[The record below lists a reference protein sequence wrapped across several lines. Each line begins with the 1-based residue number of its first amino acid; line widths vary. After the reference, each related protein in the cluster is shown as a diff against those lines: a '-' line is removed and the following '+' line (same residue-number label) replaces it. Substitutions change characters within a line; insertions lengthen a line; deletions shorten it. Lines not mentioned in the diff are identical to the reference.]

1 MLWIYTTRYISQV
14 LKTKLPLKKRQMN
27 SNIIITITLLSLS
40 GCGSIGAYTETD
52 RDTQVNFSQYNV
64 DSASYVNK
72 QANLKEAQ
80 TGLISGSTLLYAAQG
95 TMLSSNADKSS
106 LHITYP
112 LWINESE
119 VDEVEFAIDK
129 YRQWQSQTS
138 PDKYLFTQAINEY
151 VSEWMNGV
159 TFKFGLYST
168 KQGQDFLSVCYEFS
182 ASGTCTFTYMIDAQN
197 VEHLAEDLDKFK
209 LHSLDLGS

>member
-1 MLWIYTTRYISQV
+1 M
-14 LKTKLPLKKRQMN
+14 K
-27 SNIIITITLLSLS
+27 SNIIITITTLSLS

-52 RDTQVNFSQYNV
+52 RDTQVKFLQYNV
-64 DSASYVNK
+64 DTDSYVNK
-72 QANLKEAQ
+72 QTKLKEAQ
-80 TGLISGSTLLYAAQG
+80 TGLVSGNTLLYAAQG
-95 TMLSSNADKSS
+95 TMSSSNTDKNS

-119 VDEVEFAIDK
+119 VDEVEFAIDR
-129 YRQWQSQTS
+129 YRQWQSQTT
-138 PDKYLFTQAINEY
+138 PDEYLFTQAINEY

-197 VEHLAEDLDKFK
+197 VELLAEDLDKFK

>member
-1 MLWIYTTRYISQV
+1 MLEDQVASQEN
-14 LKTKLPLKKRQMN
+14 TMN
-27 SNIIITITLLSLS
+27 SNIIITITTLSLS

-64 DSASYVNK
+64 DTDSYVNK

-80 TGLISGSTLLYAAQG
+80 TGLISGNTLLYAAQG
-95 TMLSSNADKSS
+95 TMSSSDADKSS
-106 LHITYP
+106 LHIIYP

-119 VDEVEFAIDK
+119 VDEVEFAIDR
-129 YRQWQSQTS
+129 YRQWQSQTT

-197 VEHLAEDLDKFK
+197 VELLAEDLDKFK

>member
-1 MLWIYTTRYISQV
+1 
-14 LKTKLPLKKRQMN
+14 MN
-27 SNIIITITLLSLS
+27 SNIIITISILLLS

-52 RDTQVNFSQYNV
+52 RDTQVSFSQYSV
-64 DSASYVNK
+64 GTDTYVNK
-72 QANLKEAQ
+72 PANLKEAQ
-80 TGLISGSTLLYAAQG
+80 TGLVSGNTLLYAAQG
-95 TMLSSNADKSS
+95 TMSFSNSDKSS
-106 LHITYP
+106 FNITYP

-119 VDEVEFAIDK
+119 IDDVEFAIDR
-129 YRQWQSQTS
+129 YRQWQSQTT

-168 KQGQDFLSVCYEFS
+168 KQGKDFLSVCYEFS

-197 VEHLAEDLDKFK
+197 VELLAEDLSKFK
-209 LHSLDLGS
+209 RHSLDLGS

>member
-1 MLWIYTTRYISQV
+1 
-14 LKTKLPLKKRQMN
+14 MN
-27 SNIIITITLLSLS
+27 SNIIITITTLSLS
-40 GCGSIGAYTETD
+40 GCGTIGAYTETD
-52 RDTQVNFSQYNV
+52 RDTQVKFLQYNV
-64 DSASYVNK
+64 DTDSYVNK
-72 QANLKEAQ
+72 QAKLKEAQ
-80 TGLISGSTLLYAAQG
+80 TGLVSGNTLLYAAQG
-95 TMLSSNADKSS
+95 TMSSSNTDKNS

-119 VDEVEFAIDK
+119 VDEVEFAIDR
-129 YRQWQSQTS
+129 YRQWQSQTT
-138 PDKYLFTQAINEY
+138 PDEYLFTQAINEY

-197 VEHLAEDLDKFK
+197 VELLAEDLDKFK

>member
-1 MLWIYTTRYISQV
+1 
-14 LKTKLPLKKRQMN
+14 MN
-27 SNIIITITLLSLS
+27 SNIIITITTLSLS

-52 RDTQVNFSQYNV
+52 RDTQVKFLQYNV
-64 DSASYVNK
+64 DTDSYVNK
-72 QANLKEAQ
+72 QTKLKEAQ
-80 TGLISGSTLLYAAQG
+80 TGLVSGNTLLYAAQG
-95 TMLSSNADKSS
+95 TMSSSNTDKNS

-119 VDEVEFAIDK
+119 VDEVEFAIDR
-129 YRQWQSQTS
+129 YRQWQSQTT
-138 PDKYLFTQAINEY
+138 PDEYLFTQAINEY

-197 VEHLAEDLDKFK
+197 VELLAEDLDKFK

>member
-1 MLWIYTTRYISQV
+1 
-14 LKTKLPLKKRQMN
+14 MN
-27 SNIIITITLLSLS
+27 SNIIITITTLSLS

-52 RDTQVNFSQYNV
+52 RDTQVKFLQYNV
-64 DSASYVNK
+64 DTDSYVNK
-72 QANLKEAQ
+72 QAKLKEAQ
-80 TGLISGSTLLYAAQG
+80 TGLVSGNTLLYAAQG
-95 TMLSSNADKSS
+95 TMSSSNTDKNS

-119 VDEVEFAIDK
+119 VDEVEFAIDR
-129 YRQWQSQTS
+129 YRQWQSQTT
-138 PDKYLFTQAINEY
+138 PDEYLFTQAINEY

-197 VEHLAEDLDKFK
+197 VELLAEDLDKFK

>member
-1 MLWIYTTRYISQV
+1 
-14 LKTKLPLKKRQMN
+14 MN
-27 SNIIITITLLSLS
+27 SNVIITIPILLLS

-52 RDTQVNFSQYNV
+52 RDTQVSFSQYSV
-64 DSASYVNK
+64 GTDTYVNK
-72 QANLKEAQ
+72 PANLKEAQ
-80 TGLISGSTLLYAAQG
+80 TGLVSGNTLLYAAQG
-95 TMLSSNADKSS
+95 TMSFSNSDKSS
-106 LHITYP
+106 FNITYP

-119 VDEVEFAIDK
+119 IDDVEFAIDR
-129 YRQWQSQTS
+129 YRQWQSQTT

-168 KQGQDFLSVCYEFS
+168 KQGKDFLSVCYEFS

-197 VEHLAEDLDKFK
+197 VELLAEDLSKFK
-209 LHSLDLGS
+209 RHSLDLGS

>member
-1 MLWIYTTRYISQV
+1 
-14 LKTKLPLKKRQMN
+14 MN
-27 SNIIITITLLSLS
+27 SNIIITITTLSLS

-52 RDTQVNFSQYNV
+52 RDTQVKFLQYNV
-64 DSASYVNK
+64 DTDSYVNK
-72 QANLKEAQ
+72 QAKLKEAQ
-80 TGLISGSTLLYAAQG
+80 TGLVSGNTLLYAAQG
-95 TMLSSNADKSS
+95 TMSSSNTDKNSS
-106 LHITYP
+106 HITYP

-119 VDEVEFAIDK
+119 VDEVEFAIDR
-129 YRQWQSQTS
+129 YRQWQSQTT
-138 PDKYLFTQAINEY
+138 PDEYLFTQAINEY

-197 VEHLAEDLDKFK
+197 VELLAEDLDKFK
-209 LHSLDLGS
+209 LHSLDLAS

>member
-1 MLWIYTTRYISQV
+1 
-14 LKTKLPLKKRQMN
+14 MN
-27 SNIIITITLLSLS
+27 SNIIITITTLSLS

-52 RDTQVNFSQYNV
+52 RDTQVKFLQYNV
-64 DSASYVNK
+64 DTDSYVNK
-72 QANLKEAQ
+72 QAKLKEAQ
-80 TGLISGSTLLYAAQG
+80 TGLVSGNTLLYAAQG
-95 TMLSSNADKSS
+95 TMSSSNTDKNSS
-106 LHITYP
+106 HITYP

-119 VDEVEFAIDK
+119 VDEVEFAIDR
-129 YRQWQSQTS
+129 YRQWQSQTT
-138 PDKYLFTQAINEY
+138 PDEYLFTQAINEY

-197 VEHLAEDLDKFK
+197 VELLAEDLDKFK

>member
-1 MLWIYTTRYISQV
+1 
-14 LKTKLPLKKRQMN
+14 MN
-27 SNIIITITLLSLS
+27 SNVIITISILLLS

-52 RDTQVNFSQYNV
+52 RDTQVSFSQYSV
-64 DSASYVNK
+64 GTDTYVNK
-72 QANLKEAQ
+72 PANLKEAQ
-80 TGLISGSTLLYAAQG
+80 TGLVSGNTLLYAAQG
-95 TMLSSNADKSS
+95 TMSFSNSDKSS
-106 LHITYP
+106 FNITYP

-119 VDEVEFAIDK
+119 IDDVEFAIDR
-129 YRQWQSQTS
+129 YRQWQSQTT

-168 KQGQDFLSVCYEFS
+168 KQGKDFLSVCYEFS

-197 VEHLAEDLDKFK
+197 VELLAEDLSKFK
-209 LHSLDLGS
+209 RHSLDLGS